1 MVSIVCALLA
11 TFTVHAE
18 AADLT
23 TINQDGN
30 GAYTVTRSGLQ
41 SGEQAVLL
49 VVRDKALGAD
59 GALPAE
65 LAEGD
70 ITYIDQATADAD
82 GSVTFAGFIPKQLPD
97 STVFVTAESLPAP
110 LAVGHIEGFGVA
122 GKILVRSYDPKKP
135 ITATLYEAGTT
146 IAVDVFTLDAAA
158 SGAGQQILPFAFEN
172 ILDGDYDLVVSKPG
186 HVSFKI
192 TGIKVDGEDI
202 DLTAHSNPEIRTIVL
217 PAGNLTGDSWVNS
230 SDLSDLIAGLNYD
243 KTTENAA
250 NKNADVNGDGYVN
263 SSDLSIV
270 IAAENYGKTV
280 KTVDYAN

>member
-1 MVSIVCALLA
+1 MAFAIDAA
-11 TFTVHAE
+11 

-23 TINQDGN
+23 TINQDGS

-49 VVRDKALGAD
+49 VVRDKALGVG
-59 GALPAE
+59 GAFPAE

-70 ITYIDQATADAD
+70 ITYVDQATVGAD
-82 GSVTFAGFIPKQLPD
+82 GSVAFAGFIPKQLPD
-97 STVFVTAESLPAP
+97 STVFLTAVSLSVP

-122 GKILVRSYDPKKP
+122 GKIMVRSYDPKKP
-135 ITATLYEAGTT
+135 VTATLYEAGTT
-146 IAVDVFTLDAAA
+146 IPVDVITFGAAA
-158 SGAGQQILPFAFEN
+158 SGEGQQTLSFAFEN

-192 TGIKVDGEDI
+192 TNMRVDGEDI
-202 DLTAHSNPEIRTIVL
+202 DLTAHSNSDIRTIVL

-230 SDLSDLIAGLNYD
+230 SDLSSLIAGSNYG
-243 KTTENAA
+243 KVTENAT
-250 NKNADVNGDGYVN
+250 NKSADVNGDGYVN

-270 IAAENYGKTV
+270 IAAANYGRTV